1 MDVGPRWAKTRKADR
16 LTVRPARDV
25 GGAFSV
31 GGGGYSFRQMTIIAM
46 SAAYGAAGSQVGPAL
61 AERLGVP
68 FIDRGIA
75 LAVAERLDISVDEA
89 LAHEEPSSK
98 GLLERLLSG
107 FLGGPGAPAPLP
119 ADVVT
124 PQDFHRAS
132 QDALLAQAA
141 TGRGVILG
149 RGAVAAL
156 RQDPRV
162 LRVRLTGPVERR
174 IEHAMR
180 IRGLDRDTAERTVH
194 ALDHTHADYLRQF
207 YNVDILD
214 PGLYHLMLDA
224 TSFDAEVCVDIIAT
238 AAEALDLSES

>member
-1 MDVGPRWAKTRKADR
+1 
-16 LTVRPARDV
+16 
-25 GGAFSV
+25 
-31 GGGGYSFRQMTIIAM
+31 MTLVAM
-46 SAAYGAAGSQVGPAL
+46 SAAYGAAGSQIGPAL
-61 AERLGVP
+61 AERLDVP

-75 LAVAERLDISVDEA
+75 LAVAERLDISVDDA
-89 LAHEEPSSK
+89 LAHEEPPSQS
-98 GLLERLLSG
+98 LLERLLSG
-107 FLGGPGAPAPLP
+107 FMGGYPGAPAPLP

-156 RQDPRV
+156 RQDSRV

-180 IRGLDRDTAERTVH
+180 VRGLDRDTAARTVD

-207 YNVDILD
+207 YDVDIRD
-214 PGLYHLMLDA
+214 PDLYHLVLDA
-224 TSFDAEVCVDIIAT
+224 TSFAADVCVDVIAT
-238 AAEALDLSES
+238 AAGALGMSES

>member
-1 MDVGPRWAKTRKADR
+1 
-16 LTVRPARDV
+16 
-25 GGAFSV
+25 
-31 GGGGYSFRQMTIIAM
+31 MTIIAM

-61 AERLGVP
+61 AEHLGVP

-75 LAVAERLDISVDEA
+75 LAVAERLDISVDDA
-89 LAHEEPSSK
+89 LAHEEPPSQ

-107 FLGGPGAPAPLP
+107 FSGGYPAAPAPLP

-132 QDALLAQAA
+132 QEALLAQAA

-174 IEHAMR
+174 IKHAMR
-180 IRGLDRDTAERTVH
+180 VRGLDRDTAERTVH
-194 ALDHTHADYLRQF
+194 ALDRTHADYLRQF
-207 YNVDILD
+207 YDVDILD
-214 PGLYHLMLDA
+214 PGLYHVMLDA
-224 TSFDAEVCVDIIAT
+224 TSFEVDVCVDIIAT
-238 AAEALDLSES
+238 AVDALDVSES

>member
-1 MDVGPRWAKTRKADR
+1 
-16 LTVRPARDV
+16 
-25 GGAFSV
+25 
-31 GGGGYSFRQMTIIAM
+31 MTIIAM

-75 LAVAERLDISVDEA
+75 LAVAERLDISVDDA
-89 LAHEEPSSK
+89 LAHEEPSQ

-107 FLGGPGAPAPLP
+107 FMGGYPGAPAPLP

-132 QDALLAQAA
+132 RDALLAQAA

-180 IRGLDRDTAERTVH
+180 VRGLDRDTAERTVH

-207 YNVDILD
+207 YDVDILD

-224 TSFDAEVCVDIIAT
+224 TSFEAEVCVEILAT
-238 AAEALDLSES
+238 AAVAFEVSES

>member
-1 MDVGPRWAKTRKADR
+1 
-16 LTVRPARDV
+16 
-25 GGAFSV
+25 
-31 GGGGYSFRQMTIIAM
+31 MTIVAI

-75 LAVAERLDISVDEA
+75 LAVAERLDISVDDA
-89 LAHEEPSSK
+89 LAHEEPSQ

-107 FLGGPGAPAPLP
+107 FMGGYPGAPAPLP

-132 QDALLAQAA
+132 RDALLAQAA

-180 IRGLDRDTAERTVH
+180 VRGLDRDTAERTVH

-207 YNVDILD
+207 YDVDILD

-224 TSFDAEVCVDIIAT
+224 TSFEAEVCVEILAT
-238 AAEALDLSES
+238 AAVAFEVSES

>member
-1 MDVGPRWAKTRKADR
+1 MR
-16 LTVRPARDV
+16 
-25 GGAFSV
+25 
-31 GGGGYSFRQMTIIAM
+31 IIAL
-46 SAAYGAAGSQVGPAL
+46 SAAYGAAGSQIGPAL

-75 LAVAERLDISVDEA
+75 LAVAERLDITVDDA
-89 LAHEEPSSK
+89 LAHEEPTGR

-107 FLGGPGAPAPLP
+107 FLGGYPGAPTPLP
-119 ADVVT
+119 GDVVT

-132 QDALLAQAA
+132 QDAPLAQAA

-156 RQDPRV
+156 RHDPRV

-180 IRGLDRDTAERTVH
+180 VRGLDRDTAERTLN
-194 ALDHTHADYLRQF
+194 ALDRAHADYLRQF
-207 YNVDILD
+207 YDVDILD

-224 TSFDAEVCVDIIAT
+224 TSLDAEVCVDIIVA
-238 AAEALDLSES
+238 AAESLDLSES

>member
-1 MDVGPRWAKTRKADR
+1 
-16 LTVRPARDV
+16 
-25 GGAFSV
+25 
-31 GGGGYSFRQMTIIAM
+31 MTIIAL
-46 SAAYGAAGSQVGPAL
+46 SAAYGAAGSQIGPAV

-75 LAVAERLDISVDEA
+75 LAVAERLDIPVADA
-89 LAHEEPSSK
+89 LAHEEPANK

-107 FLGGPGAPAPLP
+107 FVAADPGAPALLP
-119 ADVVT
+119 PDAVT
-124 PQDFHRAS
+124 AEDFHRAS

-156 RQDPRV
+156 RNDPRV

-174 IEHAMR
+174 VEHAMEA
-180 IRGLDRDTAERTVH
+180 RGLDRDTAERTLH
-194 ALDHTHADYLRQF
+194 ALDRTHADYLRQF
-207 YNVDILD
+207 YDVDILD

-224 TSFDAEVCVDIIAT
+224 TSLDADVCVDIIVA
-238 AAEALDLSES
+238 AAEALDMSES